1 MAITFV
7 IGVSEGADKDSKV
20 WLVMIIAV
28 KSGHLSSE
36 GIMAQKWIY
45 AFREVKLESSGGI
58 YLHGASRLV
67 RIP

>member
-1 MAITFV
+1 
-7 IGVSEGADKDSKV
+7 
-20 WLVMIIAV
+20 MIIAV